1 MSRLRALGR
10 STVGKKAVMA
20 ASGVVLAGFVI
31 AHMLGN
37 LQIFAGRARID
48 AYARSLRE
56 APVLL
61 WSVRALLAAAF
72 VVHVVLALQ
81 LAARKRAARPTGYRV
96 RTRDRWAA
104 RTMLWTG
111 AAIGVFVA
119 VHLANLTWGLL
130 HPRFEPLAVYDNV
143 VTLFHASPWSA
154 FYVVAVVALGAHI
167 AHGLWSAPTSLG
179 LVPER
184 GAPRL
189 RRLARGAAAAVATGM
204 LAVVLAAAAGALR

>member
-10 STVGKKAVMA
+10 STVGKKAVVA
-20 ASGVVLAGFVI
+20 ASGLVLAGFVA

-37 LQIFAGRARID
+37 LQIFAGRARLD
-48 AYARSLRE
+48 AYARDLR
-56 APVLL
+56 ATPVLL
-61 WSVRALLAAAF
+61 WSVRGLLTAAF

-81 LAARKRAARPTGYRV
+81 LAARKRAARPNGYRV
-96 RTRDRWAA
+96 TPRDRWAA

-111 AAIGVFVA
+111 AVIGVFVA
-119 VHLANLTWGLL
+119 VHLANLTWGVL
-130 HPRFEPLAVYDNV
+130 HPRFVPLAVYDNV
-143 VTLFHASPWSA
+143 VALFHATPWSA
-154 FYVVAVVALGAHI
+154 LYAVAVVALGAHI
-167 AHGLWSAPTSLG
+167 AHGLWSAPASLG